1 MPNKRSDDK
10 RLVAFWFTH
19 QEAERLAKAA
29 LESGT
34 NMTDFVKKAVLELI
48 QKEKEKKNGHT
59 DTKRGDSAND

>member
-19 QEAERLAKAA
+19 QEAERLAQAA

-34 NMTDFVKKAVLELI
+34 NMTEFVKKAVQELI
-48 QKEKEKKNGHT
+48 EKEKEQNGRSNTQHSN
-59 DTKRGDSAND
+59 GSDSH